1 MGWVMSKIFISY
13 KSEDA
18 SIADSIKTMLETFGF
33 DTFQDKIHIEP
44 SDEWQQT
51 ILRELMSCDM
61 FLCILSKHFLSSP
74 FCLQETGVAAARG
87 IPVLPISIDNSLPP
101 GFISRFQA
109 KILPDHANTLDEV
122 SLLKILIKHEKEK
135 VVDYLMNFYLAKSS
149 SFRTAEARMETVLE
163 MKEYF
168 ADQDYV
174 KILEKSKNN
183 DQIWC
188 ASKCITNYLP
198 KVHAYAL
205 DHVPSYRGSDTYH
218 FFKEKLNL
226 AD

>member
-1 MGWVMSKIFISY
+1 MGLVMSKIFISY

-18 SIADSIKTMLETFGF
+18 PVADSIKEMLEAFGF
-33 DTFQDKIHIEP
+33 DTFQDKINIEP
-44 SDEWQQT
+44 SDEWQKT

-61 FLCILSKHFLSSP
+61 FLCILSKHFLNSP

-135 VVDYLMNFYLAKSS
+135 VFDYLINFYLAKSP
-149 SFRTAEARMETVLE
+149 SFRMAEARMEIVLA

-168 ADQDYV
+168 TDQDYV
-174 KILEKSKNN
+174 KILEVSKGNA
-183 DQIWC
+183 QIWN
-188 ASKCITNYLP
+188 ASKCITGYLP
-198 KVHAYAL
+198 KIHAYAL
-205 DHVPSYRGSDTYH
+205 DHVAIYRGSDTYQ

-226 AD
+226 PD